1 MIKTFREKVF
11 YVGKSLYLCSM
22 KKFFFLISLLC
33 ALTACS
39 QTEGDARRCI
49 AFWNVENYFDNHDDP
64 GKDDQD
70 FTPEGN
76 YHWTASRYLDKRNK
90 IYKTLAAL
98 GYPAV
103 MGLAEVENDAVLEAL
118 CLGTP
123 LRGKGY
129 EAVHY
134 ESPDKRGID
143 CALLY
148 RKDCFHLLESRPI
161 VVSDTAHGFRT
172 RDILLVVGVM
182 GKDDTCCLLVNHWPS
197 KAGGMKANRRR
208 RAVARKLRST
218 MDSLM
223 RAYPNALVL
232 AMGDFNAAP
241 DEAVIRR
248 EMGFGRT
255 GRNAE
260 GVYNLMAGLPKGE
273 GTYKY
278 QGVWSYIDQMMA
290 SRKLSAEV
298 FRPEFLLTDDDR
310 YMGHK
315 PFRTYVGIRYHGGYS
330 DHLPIRVCVP

>member
-1 MIKTFREKVF
+1 
-11 YVGKSLYLCSM
+11 M
-22 KKFFFLISLLC
+22 KRFFFLISLLC

-49 AFWNVENYFDNHDDP
+49 AFWNVENYFDNRDDP
-64 GKDDQD
+64 GKDDLD

-76 YHWTASRYLDKRNK
+76 YHWTSSRYLDKRNK

-103 MGLAEVENDAVLEAL
+103 MGLAEVENDEVLEAL

-148 RKDCFHLLESRPI
+148 RKDCFRLLESRPI

-197 KAGGMKANRRR
+197 KSGGMKANRRR

-223 RAYPNALVL
+223 CAYPNALVL

-260 GVYNLMAGLPKGE
+260 GVYNLMTGLPKGE

-290 SRKLSAEV
+290 SRKLSVEV
-298 FRPEFLLTDDDR
+298 FRPDFLLTDDER
-310 YMGHK
+310 YMGRK

-330 DHLPIRVCVP
+330 DHLPIRAYVP

>member
-1 MIKTFREKVF
+1 M
-11 YVGKSLYLCSM
+11 YLCSV
-22 KKFFFLISLLC
+22 KRFFFLLFLLY

-64 GKDDQD
+64 RKDDQD

-90 IYKTLAAL
+90 IYKTMAAL

-118 CLGTP
+118 RLGTP
-123 LRGKGY
+123 LRAKGY
-129 EAVHY
+129 TAVHY

-148 RKDCFHLLESRPI
+148 RDDSFRLLESRPI
-161 VVSDTAHGFRT
+161 AVSDTLHGFRT
-172 RDILLVVGVM
+172 RDILLVVGLL
-182 GKDDTCCLLVNHWPS
+182 GDDTCCLLVNHWPS
-197 KAGGMKANRRR
+197 KAGGMKALRRR
-208 RAVARKLRST
+208 RAVARRLRST

-223 RAYPNALVL
+223 HAHPGALVV

-241 DEAVIRR
+241 DEAVIRQ

-255 GRNAE
+255 GRNTE

-273 GTYKY
+273 GSYKY
-278 QGVWSYIDQMMA
+278 QGVWSYIDQIMA
-290 SRKLSAEV
+290 NRQLRVEV
-298 FRPEFLLTDDDR
+298 FRPDFLLTPDDR
-310 YMGHK
+310 YMGDK
-315 PFRTYVGIRYHGGYS
+315 PFRTFIGIRYQGGYS
-330 DHLPIRVCVP
+330 DHLPIRTYIP